1 MSLEKYLRLLQLELD
16 RTTDPVRQKVIKEEI
31 KKTEKK
37 LENQYARG
45 RYLVQMHME
54 IEAKRRGRSPSLIGT
69 LQAMSL
75 QHGIAVAAL
84 SQVENMTDANLLGVI
99 NECMM
104 REFNRK
110 LSLDL
115 QVLGPSVLNWKRVT
129 AR

>member
-16 RTTDPVRQKVIKEEI
+16 RTTDPVRQKVIEEEI

-37 LENQYARG
+37 LDDQYARG